1 MTFDPASIDSRA
13 EELTSLRRQ
22 VQILEDRIAHLTAEK
37 DKTDKTLR
45 DNEAKLRQV
54 IDLVPHF
61 IFAKD
66 RCGRFILV
74 NKAVADAYGT
84 SVENLLGKSDAD
96 FNPNQEEVDH
106 FLNDDL
112 QVIDSGV
119 AKIIPEEKITDAQ
132 GQLHF
137 LQTTKIPF
145 HLSSTGDAAILG
157 VSTNITE
164 RRKVELA
171 LEEKER
177 FFRAI
182 LNNLTDMIFI
192 LNEEGI
198 VSFATSSATKLL
210 GYPDDYFTG
219 QNPFSL
225 IHPDDLP
232 AVIADFRDV
241 ALSVQDGIPTAF
253 RFRKANGSWVHV
265 EALGQNLLADP
276 YIRGIIITARDIS
289 LQEGIR
295 EQWYQSLAVNR
306 AMIDA
311 MHNAAL
317 IMDLRGK
324 ILATNHFVSKA
335 LGKDVKELVGDNLYE
350 CLPPEWMPVWKGN
363 IEKVIDT
370 RRACG
375 FEKVIDDRYFY
386 NDIHPIFDKEGKLIQ
401 IAIFQ
406 YEITRYKKAEE
417 RIKAEQLFLRQVID
431 AVPAF
436 IGVRDVA
443 GCYELVNV
451 AIANA
456 YGTTVENI
464 IGKTDVDLNIP
475 ADEAARF
482 LRNDQEVMK
491 TGTAKF
497 IVEEKC
503 TYADGS
509 VHWLSTYKVPL
520 TDGKGNCSRI
530 LAVAMDR
537 THLKE
542 AEEERKK
549 LQDQL
554 LQSQKMEA
562 IGAMSSGMA
571 HDFNNILMGIQGFI
585 SLLLYELS
593 GDHPHRSKLEN
604 MELYIKR
611 GAELTRQL
619 LGFAQGGKYN
629 VQPTNFNTF
638 LEKSAELFSRTRK
651 EIWIHKRFDD
661 SLWNVEI
668 DQGQMDQVFLN
679 LFINAAQAM
688 KEGGNL
694 YLETRN
700 IVFQENEV
708 KPVGIQ
714 GGKYIKIAVTDEG
727 VGMEKEVLD
736 RIFEP
741 FFTTK
746 AKGVGTGLGLASAYG
761 IVKNHK
767 GVIHAYSEK
776 GKGTTFNIYLPSSD
790 KLPQAEEE
798 QEHKLAAGTET
809 ILVVDDEQMN
819 IIVIKEMLEMLG
831 YNIYAAGSGQEAL
844 AIYSERGAEID
855 MVVMDMIMPGIG
867 GGKTFDYLKGI
878 NPNVKVLLASGYSA
892 NGEASSIMG
901 RGCRGFIQKPF
912 QLHELTARIRKIL
925 DEP

>member
-1 MTFDPASIDSRA
+1 MDDPTKIYECN

-22 VQILEDRIAHLTAEK
+22 VQVLDAQIANLTAEK
-37 DKTDKTLR
+37 DKKDQTRR
-45 DNEAKLRQV
+45 DNEAKLRQI

-66 RCGRFILV
+66 RNGRFVLV

-84 SVENLLGKSDAD
+84 TVENLIGKSDAD
-96 FNPNQEEVDH
+96 FNPNHEEVEH
-106 FLNDDL
+106 FLRDDW

-132 GQLHF
+132 GRTHI

-145 HLSSTGDAAILG
+145 HLSSTGADAILG

-164 RRKVELA
+164 RKKVELA
-171 LEEKER
+171 LEEKEQ

-182 LNNLTDMIFI
+182 LNNLSDMIFI
-192 LNEEGI
+192 FNEDGI
-198 VSFATSSATKLL
+198 VSFATSSATKIM
-210 GYPDDYFTG
+210 GYPDDFFTG

-232 AVIADFRDV
+232 AVSTEFRAV
-241 ALSVQDGIPTAF
+241 TLSVQDGLPTAF
-253 RFRKANGSWVHV
+253 RFRKADGSWMHV
-265 EALGQNLLADP
+265 EAIGQNLLAHP
-276 YIRGIIITARDIS
+276 YIRGIVITARDIS
-289 LQEGIR
+289 QRIDIQEK
-295 EQWYQSLAVNR
+295 WYESLAVNR
-306 AMIDA
+306 ALIDA
-311 MHNAAL
+311 MHNAAVL
-317 IMDLRGK
+317 MDTEGR
-324 ILATNHFVSKA
+324 ILAANKFVAKA
-335 LGKDVKELVGDNLYE
+335 LEKELRELVGDNLFN
-350 CLPPEWMPVWKGN
+350 CLPLEWVPVWT
-363 IEKVIDT
+363 EHVQKVKET
-370 RRACG
+370 GRSSR
-375 FEKVIDDRYFY
+375 FERIINNRYFH
-386 NDIHPIFDKEGKLIQ
+386 NDIHPIFDNDGKLIQ

-406 YEITRYKKAEE
+406 NEITRYKMAEE
-417 RIKAEQLFLRQVID
+417 RIKAEQRFLRQVID

-436 IGVRDVA
+436 IGVRDTD
-443 GCYELVNV
+443 GRYELVNIAV
-451 AIANA
+451 ANA
-456 YGTTVENI
+456 YGTTVENA
-464 IGKTDVDLNIP
+464 IGKTDEELHLP
-475 ADEAARF
+475 AEEFERF
-482 LRNDQEVMK
+482 LTDDRNVLESRV
-491 TGTAKF
+491 AKY
-497 IVEEKC
+497 ISEEKM
-503 TYADGS
+503 THADGS
-509 VHWLSTYKVPL
+509 IHWLSTYKVPL
-520 TDGKGNCSRI
+520 IDSKGDCSRI

-542 AEEERKK
+542 TEEERKK

-593 GDHPHRSKLEN
+593 AEHPHRNKLEN
-604 MELYIKR
+604 IELYIKR

-619 LGFAQGGKYN
+619 LGFAQGGKYD
-629 VQPTNFNTF
+629 VKTTNFNAF
-638 LEKSAELFSRTRK
+638 LEKSAGMFERTRK
-651 EIWIHKRFDD
+651 EIWIHKHFEE

-700 IVFQENEV
+700 VVFREDEL
-708 KPVGIQ
+708 KPVGIR
-714 GGKYIKIAVTDEG
+714 GGKYIRISVTDEG
-727 VGMEKEVLD
+727 VGMEKEVLV

-746 AKGVGTGLGLASAYG
+746 PKGVGTGLGLASAYG
-761 IVKNHK
+761 IIKNHK

-776 GKGTTFNIYLPSSD
+776 GKGTTFNIYLPVSD
-790 KLPQAEEE
+790 KVLQAEEE
-798 QEHKLAAGTET
+798 QEQHLVAVGTET
-809 ILVVDDEQMN
+809 ILIVDDEEMN

-844 AIYSERGAEID
+844 AIYSERVAEID
-855 MVVMDMIMPGIG
+855 LVVMDMIMPGIG

-878 NPNVKVLLASGYSA
+878 NPDVKVILASGYSV
-892 NGEASSIMG
+892 NGEARSIME
-901 RGCRGFIQKPF
+901 RGCRDFIQKPF
-912 QLHELTARIRKIL
+912 QLHDLTGRIRKVL
-925 DEP
+925 NEP

>member
-1 MTFDPASIDSRA
+1 MCIR
-13 EELTSLRRQ
+13 
-22 VQILEDRIAHLTAEK
+22 DRDQIAHLTAEK
-37 DKTDKTLR
+37 DKKDKTLR

-66 RCGRFILV
+66 RSGRFILV

-84 SVENLLGKSDAD
+84 SVENLIGKSDAD
-96 FNPNQEEVDH
+96 FNPNCEEVEN
-106 FLNDDL
+106 FLRDDR

-119 AKIIPEEKITDAQ
+119 PKIISEEKITDAQ
-132 GQLHF
+132 GQPHI

-145 HLSSTGDAAILG
+145 HLSSTGAPAILG

-164 RRKVELA
+164 RRNVELA
-171 LEEKER
+171 LEEKEQ

-253 RFRKANGSWVHV
+253 RFRKADGAWVHV

-276 YIRGIIITARDIS
+276 YIRGIVITARDIS
-289 LQEGIR
+289 LRVGIR

-317 IMDLRGK
+317 IMDTGGK
-324 ILATNHFVSKA
+324 ILATNRFVSKA
-335 LGKDVKELVGDNLYE
+335 LGKDVKELVGDNLHD
-350 CLPPEWMPVWKGN
+350 CLPPEWKHVWKEH
-363 IEKVIDT
+363 IQKVIDSGL
-370 RRACG
+370 ACG
-375 FEKVIDDRYFY
+375 FEKVIDDRYFF
-386 NDIHPIFDKEGKLIQ
+386 NDIHPIFDNDEKLIQ

-417 RIKAEQLFLRQVID
+417 RIKAEQRFLRQVID

-436 IGVRDVA
+436 IGVRDA
-443 GCYELVNV
+443 EGRYELVNV
-451 AIANA
+451 AVADA
-456 YGTTVENI
+456 YGTTVEKI
-464 IGKTDVDLNIP
+464 IGKTDAELHIP
-475 ADEAARF
+475 ADEFESF
-482 LRNDQEVMK
+482 LNDDREVMQSRK
-491 TGTAKF
+491 AKY
-497 IVEEKC
+497 IAEEKI
-503 TYADGS
+503 THADGS
-509 VHWLSTYKVPL
+509 VRWLSTYKVPL
-520 TDGKGNCSRI
+520 IETKGDCSRI

-549 LQDQL
+549 LQEQL

-562 IGAMSSGMA
+562 IGTMSSGMA

-593 GDHPHRSKLEN
+593 ADHPHRKKLEN
-604 MELYIKR
+604 IEFYIKR

-619 LGFAQGGKYN
+619 LGFAQGGKYDI
-629 VQPTNFNTF
+629 QPTNFNAF
-638 LEKSAELFSRTRK
+638 LEKSAEMFARTRK
-651 EIWIHKRFDD
+651 EIWIHKQFEEP
-661 SLWNVEI
+661 LLNVEI

-688 KEGGNL
+688 TEGGNL

-700 IVFQENEV
+700 VAFQENEL

-714 GGKYIKIAVTDEG
+714 GGEYIKISVTDEG

-746 AKGVGTGLGLASAYG
+746 AKGVGTGLGLASTYG
-761 IVKNHK
+761 IIKNHK

-790 KLPQAEEE
+790 KVLQTEKK
-798 QEHKLAAGTET
+798 QEHPLVAAGTET
-809 ILVVDDEQMN
+809 ILIVDDEQMN
-819 IIVIKEMLEMLG
+819 IIVMKEMLEMMG

-855 MVVMDMIMPGIG
+855 LVIMDMIMPGIG

-878 NPNVKVLLASGYSA
+878 NPNVKVILASGYSV
-892 NGEASSIMG
+892 NGEARSIME
-901 RGCRGFIQKPF
+901 RGCRDFIQKPF
-912 QLHELTARIRKIL
+912 QLHELTRRIRKIL